1 MPNISAPAQTS
12 FNAGELSPLWSA
24 RVDMAKYGNGCNEL
38 LNFKPL
44 PEGPIRRR
52 DGTIYVGKVK
62 DNSKRVW
69 LQEFIYS
76 ATDSYVLEFGDGYIR
91 FFTDN
96 GRLLLPGKPALW
108 NIATN
113 YAQGDLVRWDPSDT
127 VYYCKVPNIGNA
139 PPNSTYWHA
148 IEDIIYEIPSP
159 YPLADLTDS
168 EGLFRLDFE
177 QTGDALFI
185 THPMYAPHKL
195 TRNSQLAWVINPIDI
210 TDGPFEDVDPDQTIT
225 VYSSAETGSV
235 TLTASA
241 DIFNASKI
249 GTLFLIE
256 QRKADSY
263 PVWEVGK
270 TIALNAE
277 RRSDSNVY
285 KALNAGVT
293 GTVKPTHRLG
303 ARFDGDTGVQWDY
316 LHSGYGIVRIDSVG
330 GGGTTAGATVLSRI
344 PSQAVGAPNASTRWA
359 YAAWRSDVGYPSLV
373 KIFRERLCFARG
385 QQVWGSVAGVFESFA
400 SRDGAE
406 TLPDSAFS
414 MLIGSS
420 ESNAAVWMVADDA
433 LLIGTRR
440 QIFAVREV
448 TSAEV
453 FGPGNI
459 KADEEEKYSAR
470 QVQPVKVG
478 GSTIFSQYSGRKWR
492 DVRYTFAEEGY
503 QATDLMVLSGHVLK
517 GQTVQMKYA
526 LEPSS
531 IIWTCCV
538 TGELVG
544 LTYLLEQDVIGWHP
558 HRIGGDGIVE
568 SIAVIPSPEGSYD
581 QLWLS
586 VRRTIDGG
594 TKRYIERMSADW
606 DGELQPLQEAIY
618 CDSAGVFDGTVNPGT
633 FPTVTLLGGATWDQY
648 DVGTAV
654 LTGVGLSAGA
664 GDIGDHLVL
673 TDGSGLMA
681 RVRID
686 DVTTPTAPGVTFMT
700 AIPVSMQG
708 GTVTSVKWA
717 RDVIA
722 GLDYLEGE
730 AVDILAEGSPQAQ
743 QTVVGGQVTLA
754 EPAWYVVAGLP
765 CPAYGETMRI
775 EAGAANGISQGKI
788 KRIIEVTARLHESLG
803 GALGPASSEEALIY
817 RDSETGMDTSPGP
830 YTGDLTVLYPQGFT
844 TDARIRWNCDQPLP
858 FTLCGLFPRMT
869 TEDKL

>member
-38 LNFKPL
+38 VNFKPL
-44 PEGPIRRR
+44 PEGPIKRR
-52 DGTIYVGKVK
+52 DGTIYVGKAK
-62 DNSKRVW
+62 DNAKRVW

-96 GRLLLPGKPALW
+96 GRLLIPGKPPLW
-108 NIATN
+108 NVAVN
-113 YAQGDLVRWDPSDT
+113 YTQGALVRDGSDV
-127 VYYCKVPNIGNA
+127 VYYCKVANIGNA
-139 PPNSTYWHA
+139 PPNTTYWHQL
-148 IEDIIYEIPSP
+148 EDLIYEIPSP
-159 YPLADLTDS
+159 YSLSDLTDS
-168 EGLFRLDFE
+168 DGLLRLDFE

-185 THPMYAPHKL
+185 AHPSYAPYKL
-195 TRNSQLAWVINPIDI
+195 TRSGSTTWLLNPLSL
-210 TDGPFEDVDPDQTIT
+210 TDGPFEDVDPDQTVT
-225 VYSSAETGSV
+225 VYSSAATGAV
-235 TLTASA
+235 TLTASSA
-241 DIFNASKI
+241 IFDPEMV
-249 GTLFLIE
+249 GTLFLLE
-256 QRKADSY
+256 QKKADGY
-263 PVWEVGK
+263 AVWEVGK
-270 TIALNAE
+270 AIALSAE

-285 KALNAGVT
+285 QALNAATT
-293 GTVKPTHRLG
+293 GTVKPTHRIG
-303 ARFDGDTGVQWDY
+303 ARFDGDTGVQWEY
-316 LHSGYGIVRIDSVG
+316 LHSGYGVARIDSIG

-344 PSQAVGAPNASTRWA
+344 PSQAVGAGNASTRWA
-359 YAAWRSDVGYPSLV
+359 KAAWRPSVGYPSLV

-385 QQVWGSVAGVFESFA
+385 QQVWGSVAGDFESFA

-414 MLIGSS
+414 ILIGSS

-459 KADEEEKYSAR
+459 KAEEEEKYSAR
-470 QVQPVKVG
+470 KVHPVKIG
-478 GSTIFSQYSGRKWR
+478 GSTLFSQYSGRKWR

-503 QATDLMVLSGHVLK
+503 QATDLMVLSGHILK

-526 LEPSS
+526 QEPSS
-531 IIWTCCV
+531 IVWTCCAD
-538 TGELVG
+538 GSLVG
-544 LTYLLEQDVIGWHP
+544 LTYMLEQDVIGWHA
-558 HRIGGDGIVE
+558 HQIGGSGIVE
-568 SIAVIPSPEGSYD
+568 SVAVIPSPEGTYD

-586 VRRTIDGG
+586 IRRTIDGG

-606 DGELQPLQEAIY
+606 DGELQPLHEAVY
-618 CDSAGVFDGTVNPGT
+618 CDAAGIFDGTINPGT
-633 FPTVTLLGGATWDQY
+633 LPTVTLTGGTTWEPFDG
-648 DVGTAV
+648 GTAT
-654 LTGVGLSAGA
+654 LTGVSFSTSAS
-664 GDIGDHLVL
+664 DLGDHLVL
-673 TDGSGLMA
+673 TDADGVEA

-686 DVTTPTAPGVTFMT
+686 DVTTPTAPLVTFMT
-700 AIPVSMQG
+700 SIPASMRGVAVSD
-708 GTVTSVKWA
+708 VKWA
-717 RDVIA
+717 RDVIT

-730 AVDILAEGSPQAQ
+730 MVDILAEGSPQPQ
-743 QTVVGGQVTLA
+743 QEVTAGQITLTT
-754 EPAWYVVAGLP
+754 PAWYVVAGLP
-765 CPAYGETMRI
+765 CPASGETMRI
-775 EAGAANGISQGKI
+775 EAGSANGISQGKI

-803 GALGPASSEEALIY
+803 GSLGPAGQEEALIY
-817 RDSETGMDTSPGP
+817 RDNQTGMDISPGP
-830 YTGDLTVLYPQGFT
+830 YSGDLSVLYPQGFT